1 MSVAALVCPD
11 APRNRQGAGWSRHV
25 AAVKGLPARA
35 FSAAQAR
42 RSPIGNMCGITGLL
56 DRHGRAPDEA
66 ERILARMSAA
76 IARRGPDGEGIW
88 ADPQAGIHFAHRR
101 LSIIDLSEAGT
112 QPMASGDGR
121 VMLCY
126 NGMLYNAAE
135 LRSDLEAAGC
145 SFRGHSDTEVVAN
158 ALAMWGPKVALPRL
172 NGMFALAAWWRGERR
187 LVLARDRLGKKPLYW
202 GKIPGGI
209 AWSSELPSLCR
220 HPAIDRAIDRG
231 AAASY
236 LRTGHVPDPLAIIAG
251 ARKLAAGT
259 MLVLNASDE
268 PELTRWWS
276 LGAAVQRGQA
286 DPLPGGP
293 EAAQAEAARL
303 IDDAVARRMVSD
315 VPFGAFL
322 SGGIDS
328 SLVVARMQAQSE
340 RPVATFAVGY
350 KEAAYDESREAEAV
364 ARHLGTEHQSFI
376 LSPGEVIDTIANL
389 PAIYGEPFADPS
401 AVPSTI
407 LAERARKHVTVVLT
421 GDGGD
426 EVFAGYNRYAAARGL
441 LGKLD
446 LLPLP
451 LRKAMGAAMAA
462 PSPAAWDKLF
472 ALVPAHLRP
481 RSAGEKLHKLA
492 PLLGLAPAAR
502 YRQVTSQ
509 WLDADVIRS
518 DAEPADPAEIAAGLA
533 MLEDPVEQLR
543 FLDLLTYL
551 PGDILTKVDRATM
564 SCGLEARAPLLDYR
578 LVELSFR
585 LPTSTLMRGGQTKWL
600 LRTLLERD
608 VPRALF
614 ERPKS
619 GFGIPIGDWLRGPMR
634 AWAEELLSAEAL
646 EECGLVKPNAVR
658 AAWEAHLTGKVNAQY
673 GLWTVLMLQS
683 WRRYFL
689 ELPQ

>member
-1 MSVAALVCPD
+1 
-11 APRNRQGAGWSRHV
+11 
-25 AAVKGLPARA
+25 
-35 FSAAQAR
+35 
-42 RSPIGNMCGITGLL
+42 MCGIAGLL
-56 DRHGRAPDEA
+56 DQRGRAPDTA
-66 ERILARMSAA
+66 DRILAGMSAA
-76 IARRGPDGEGIW
+76 IARRGPDGTGIW
-88 ADPQAGIHFAHRR
+88 SDPQAGIHFAHRR
-101 LSIIDLSEAGT
+101 LSIIDLSEAGA

-121 VMLCY
+121 VILCY

-135 LRSDLEAAGC
+135 LRGDLEAAGC
-145 SFRGHSDTEVVAN
+145 GFRGHSDTEVIVN
-158 ALAMWGPKVALPRL
+158 AFATWGAEATLPRL

-220 HPAIDRAIDRG
+220 HPAIDRSIDRG

-259 MLVLNASDE
+259 MLILDAGEE
-268 PELTRWWS
+268 PEIKRWWS
-276 LGAAVQRGQA
+276 LGEAVQRGQA

-293 EAAQAEAARL
+293 EAALAEAARL

-328 SLVVARMQAQSE
+328 SLVVARMQAQST
-340 RPVATFAVGY
+340 RPVASFAIGY

-364 ARHLGTEHQSFI
+364 ARHLGTEHHSFI
-376 LSPGEVIDTIANL
+376 LSPGEVIDTIADL

-446 LLPLP
+446 HLPLP
-451 LRKAMGAAMAA
+451 LRKALGRAMAA

-472 ALVPAHLRP
+472 ALVPAQLRP

-492 PLLGLAPAAR
+492 PLLGLAPTER

-509 WLDADVIRS
+509 WLDADAIRC
-518 DAEPADPAEIAAGLA
+518 DAEPDDPAEIAAGLA

-564 SCGLEARAPLLDYR
+564 ACGLEARAPLLDYR
-578 LVELSFR
+578 LAELSFR
-585 LPTSTLMRGGQTKWL
+585 LPSSTLMQGGRTKWI
-600 LRTLLERD
+600 LRSLLERD
-608 VPRALF
+608 VPRGLF

-619 GFGIPIGDWLRGPMR
+619 GFGIPIGDWLRGEMR
-634 AWAEELLSAEAL
+634 DWAEDLLSVQAL
-646 EECGLVKPNAVR
+646 EECGLVRPEAVR
-658 AAWEAHLTGKVNAQY
+658 EAWTAHLSGKVNAQY
-673 GLWTVLMLQS
+673 GLWAVLMLQS
-683 WRRYFL
+683 WRIHFTAIDQIPASEIAL
-689 ELPQ
+689 A